1 MTVCPDDIPTSK
13 TLGDLL
19 LPWYVPGGWLFITNG
34 PNKVLDGLPIH
45 FVFGDGVHL
54 EVPLECSAVRAV

>member
-1 MTVCPDDIPTSK
+1 M

-19 LPWYVPGGWLFITNG
+19 LPWYIPGGWFFITDG
-34 PNKVLDGLPIH
+34 TYEVLDGLPIH

-54 EVPLECSAVRAV
+54 EVALECSAVRTV